1 MGQRINW
8 IDCCK
13 GIATVLVVLGHVLDF
28 NIVKYIF
35 WFHMPLLL
43 FISGYVYKAELDY
56 LSFLKKKFLHLI
68 VPYISFLILFSLP
81 TIATYI
87 HRIWVTRQLDSLSTL
102 LMFTLKQLY
111 GGEILSDW
119 FALFWFITCL
129 FFTQQLYNFIYTKF
143 ASEKWLVNIIMLD
156 VYCLATI
163 DNLLFEDVIFP
174 WDVNVV
180 LMALPFYW
188 LGHIASQQSNIFNSI
203 KLVQIAIFT
212 LCTMFLIDKFSYI
225 EFTFDM
231 KYKIYGVPI
240 INFVTAISGIV
251 VVQQIAKII
260 TKTKFFYRFICE
272 IGTASMIIIYLHQP
286 IQIILKKVPFFNE
299 STIRLIA
306 ALLIPYLIYK
316 VIRNFSVTRKFLLG
330 EFKSV
335 SKIKLKSLSNV
346 ET

>member
-1 MGQRINW
+1 MSQRISW
-8 IDCCK
+8 IDCWK
-13 GIATVLVVLGHVLDF
+13 GIAILSVVAGHILDLK
-28 NIVKYIF
+28 IAKYIF
-35 WFHMPLLL
+35 WFHMPLFF
-43 FISGYVYKAELDY
+43 FISGYLYKEKYDY
-56 LSFLKKKFLHLI
+56 LSFFKNKFLHLN

-81 TIATYI
+81 SFAMYI
-87 HRIWVTRQLDSLSTL
+87 GELWQTKQLDSLHKL
-102 LMFTLKQLY
+102 LFFGFNQLI
-111 GGEILSDW
+111 GGRLLTES
-119 FALFWFITCL
+119 FGVFWFVTCL
-129 FFTQQLYNFIYTKF
+129 LFTQQLYNFIYTKF

-272 IGTASMIIIYLHQP
+272 IGTASMIIIYLHRP

-299 STIRLIA
+299 STIRLNA